1 MPQSGSHKP
10 PLIRG
15 LASGQ
20 CAWTLPLVIGAILQ
34 RPRNSP
40 ASLLSSSES
49 PSSTPRLAASSGFI
63 KTSSRLAPVNGSR
76 SRCIMLL
83 NCLPRRVERR
93 KTTLG
98 LVPSIGDPAGVRRD
112 GDGPVLSIG
121 DSARVRCE
129 ASALW
134 SSVSRGLLLNIP
146 CAASSVAISIGEN
159 RARPSAVGKYW
170 VLLPAVPIFS
180 QSRGPPHWIWSP
192 VFVRF

>member
-1 MPQSGSHKP
+1 MPQSGSQEP
-10 PLIRG
+10 RSIRE

-20 CAWTLPLVIGAILQ
+20 CAWTLPMVIGAILQ
-34 RPRNSP
+34 RPLNSP
-40 ASLLSSSES
+40 ASLLRSSVS
-49 PSSTPRLAASSGFI
+49 PSSTPRQAASSGFI

-76 SRCIMLL
+76 SRWIMLL

-93 KTTLG
+93 KTTLAPE
-98 LVPSIGDPAGVRRD
+98 LSIGDPAGVRTD
-112 GDGPVLSIG
+112 EDGPVLSIG
-121 DSARVRCE
+121 DSARVRSE

-134 SSVSRGLLLNIP
+134 LSVRRGLLLNIP

-180 QSRGPPHWIWSP
+180 QSRGPPHWIWSQ
-192 VFVRF
+192 VFVRL